1 MAPARP
7 TRVLLVDDQA
17 LVRHGFRL
25 ILGCEPDL
33 DVVGE
38 AEDGRQ
44 AVDAVRR
51 HRPDVALVD
60 IRMPVLDGLEATRR
74 ILADPHNRTR
84 ILILTTFDHDEYVFE
99 ALRVGASGFLLKTA
113 TPDELVT
120 GVRVVARGDALLSP
134 SVTRQVV
141 RRFAR
146 LVPRPPAPELARLT
160 ARELDVLRLV
170 SRGMTNG
177 EIAAELAL
185 GEATVKTHVSGMLT
199 KLGLRDRVQAVVF
212 AYENGLAAPG

>member
-1 MAPARP
+1 
-7 TRVLLVDDQA
+7 VLLVDDQA

-25 ILGCEPDL
+25 ILGTEPDI

-51 HRPDVALVD
+51 HRPDVALID
-60 IRMPVLDGLEATRR
+60 IRMPVLDGLAATRA
-74 ILADPHNRTR
+74 ILADPDNRSR
-84 ILILTTFDHDEYVFE
+84 VLILTTFDHDEYVFE
-99 ALRVGASGFLLKTA
+99 ALRAGASGFLLKTA

-120 GVRVVARGDALLSP
+120 AVRVVARGDALLSP

-141 RRFAR
+141 EQFAR
-146 LVPRPPAPELARLT
+146 LATPPPPPELDQLT
-160 ARELDVLRLV
+160 ARELDVLGLV
-170 SRGMTNG
+170 SRGMSNA
-177 EIAAELAL
+177 EAAAAL
-185 GEATVKTHVSGMLT
+185 HLSEATIKTHISGMLT

-212 AYENGLAAPG
+212 SYEHGLTRRGL

>member
-1 MAPARP
+1 MAATRP

-33 DVVGE
+33 EVVGE

-146 LVPRPPAPELARLT
+146 LVPRPPVPELARLT

-177 EIAAELAL
+177 EIAAELTL